1 MDRYDIAIIGA
12 GPAGVSAAIT
22 AKVRSKSV
30 LLIGSKALSEK
41 IYKAHQINNYP
52 GFPQISGQKLTE
64 AFQAHLQQMDIPVT
78 EKRVNAIYAM
88 GDYFAIQ
95 ASEDI
100 YEART
105 VILATGVVQGKTL
118 PGEKELLGCGVSYCA
133 TCDGQFYRGKT
144 VAVIGYG
151 RDAEAETAF
160 LAELAKNVLYFPMYK
175 ETPQLPENVRIVR
188 ERPLGIAGAQRVEK
202 LQTDGNVYAVD
213 GVFVLRDSI
222 APQDLIAG
230 LQMDGAHAAVN
241 LRMET
246 NIPGCFAC
254 GDIAGMPYQY
264 VKAAG
269 QGNIAALSAVSYLA
283 KS

>member
-41 IYKAHQINNYP
+41 MYKAHRINNYP
-52 GFPQISGQKLTE
+52 GFPAVSGQKLVE
-64 AFQAHLQQMDIPVT
+64 AFQAHLRQMEIPVT
-78 EKRVNAIYAM
+78 EKRVSAIYAM
-88 GDYFAIQ
+88 GNYFAIQ

-100 YEART
+100 YEARA

-118 PGEKELLGCGVSYCA
+118 PGEKELLGRGVSYCA

-151 RDAEAETAF
+151 RDAETEAAF
-160 LAELAKNVLYFPMYK
+160 LAELAKSVLYFPMYK
-175 ETPQLPENVRIVR
+175 ETPRLPENIQIVH

-202 LQTDGNVYAVD
+202 LQTDGNVYAID

-230 LQMDGAHAAVN
+230 LRMDGAHVTVN

-269 QGNIAALSAVSYLA
+269 QGNIAALSAVSFLVL
-283 KS
+283 

>member
-52 GFPQISGQKLTE
+52 GFPAVSGKKLAE
-64 AFQAHLQQMDIPVT
+64 AFQAHLQQMDMPVT
-78 EKRVNAIYAM
+78 EKRVSAIYAM

-118 PGEKELLGCGVSYCA
+118 PGEKELLGRGVSYCA
-133 TCDGQFYRGKT
+133 TCDSQFYRGKT

-151 RDAEAETAF
+151 RDAETEAAF

-175 ETPQLPENVRIVR
+175 DEPQLTENVQIVR

-202 LQTDGNVYAVD
+202 LQTDGNVYAID

-283 KS
+283 KA